1 MFMKLVSDV
10 LKIIALQEQVFS
22 SFQED
27 LHVPSIE
34 VQLNPDFHKMNN
46 YF

>member
-10 LKIIALQEQVFS
+10 LKIALQEQVFS
-22 SFQED
+22 SLQEAI
-27 LHVPSIE
+27 HVPSIE
-34 VQLNPDFHKMNN
+34 AQLNPDFHKKNN

>member
-10 LKIIALQEQVFS
+10 LKIALQEQFFS
-22 SFQED
+22 SLQEA

-34 VQLNPDFHKMNN
+34 VQLNPDFYKKNN

>member
-10 LKIIALQEQVFS
+10 LKIALQEQVFS
-22 SFQED
+22 SLQEAI
-27 LHVPSIE
+27 HVPGIE
-34 VQLNPDFHKMNN
+34 AQLNPDFHKKNN

>member
-10 LKIIALQEQVFS
+10 LKIAVQEQIFSSLQEAV
-22 SFQED
+22 
-27 LHVPSIE
+27 HIPSLE
-34 VQLNPDFHKMNN
+34 VQLNPDFHKKTN